1 MGKQI
6 LHLLFAMYF
15 IAIVGCA
22 ATKTPDGSTGHGP
35 SATPVPEG
43 PKPPPPPPRTPVDP
57 KLAACREL
65 VKTLNAP
72 LITAVKVATS
82 TVEGTPVEATEIK
95 KAGQLSYRVLVQ
107 GQSRKPRAVDVG
119 QPTVDAE
126 KLVEPS
132 SPIEC
137 KSLPKASEE
146 KHKIITAMRL
156 AQQRVPG
163 RLVKALFGKYEDR
176 FLYTVTVEDSTG
188 NTHLVRVDADA
199 QKIIKEEIV
208 AK

>member
-1 MGKQI
+1 MGKRT
-6 LHLLFAMYF
+6 LHLMIAGFF
-15 IAIVGCA
+15 IAILGC
-22 ATKTPDGSTGHGP
+22 KTSGP
-35 SATPVPEG
+35 SDSG
-43 PKPPPPPPRTPVDP
+43 KPPDNTHTEKPEQRKRDSDE
-57 KLAACREL
+57 KRRQLAVCREL

-72 LITAVKVATS
+72 LIIAVKAATS

-95 KAGQLSYRVLVQ
+95 RAGQLSYRVLVQ
-107 GQSRKPRAVDVG
+107 GQSGRPRAVDVA

-132 SPIEC
+132 SPTEC
-137 KSLPKASEE
+137 KSLPKVSEE

-156 AQQRVPG
+156 AQQKVPG
-163 RLVKALFGKYEDR
+163 RLVKAVFGKYEDR